1 MAENTQ
7 EWMENPKNEDQEAE
21 QHRSTVVPFLLGR
34 VKRLGTARQRVAYL
48 EQVLRTAWL
57 HANTNPKN
65 TLYAADV
72 ARKIVHDIH
81 VIQLQGEEAREAQ
94 ERMQQIEERLQELVH
109 RQEELR
115 RSRRQ

>member
-1 MAENTQ
+1 MAEKTQ
-7 EWMENPKNEDQEAE
+7 EGAGTPKTEDQEAE
-21 QHRSTVVPFLLGR
+21 PHRSTVVPFLLGR
-34 VKRLGTARQRVAYL
+34 VKRLGAARQRVAYL
-48 EQVLRTAWL
+48 EQVLRVVWL
-57 HANTNPKN
+57 HADTNPKN

-81 VIQLQGEEAREAQ
+81 VIQHQWEEAREAE
-94 ERMQQIEERLQELVH
+94 ERMRQIEERLQELVH